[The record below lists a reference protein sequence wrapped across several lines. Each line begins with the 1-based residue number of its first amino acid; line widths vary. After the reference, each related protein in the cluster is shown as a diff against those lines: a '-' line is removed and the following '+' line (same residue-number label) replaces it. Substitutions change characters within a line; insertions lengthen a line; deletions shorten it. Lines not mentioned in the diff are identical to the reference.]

1 LLGRD
6 GVLEK
11 EERHCRGGWLRFCVG
26 GRTVTRT
33 TIENLVTLLD
43 AWTGFAHKPIDL
55 VFAKTLYHDLQILSD
70 IINEAIASRRGLE
83 RWQKNLVADLHA
95 FLNAPNY
102 EASFVQSYYPNLRA
116 QMVAA
121 STLDSSRKYDLNKLD
136 QAIQGVIGAIRSST
150 YLTNLHSELT
160 STVNSPSPDAREKIE
175 ALIRILLVPLV
186 EMAAPKTLEEH
197 ATTAISKSFLSLHK
211 TELEAALRVTHVQQ
225 SLTQFVEALS
235 LSLDLF
241 VQAIASVANG
251 PKEERAK
258 DLSNYLLTSHREFSA
273 QVNLFFIQEMFDGVV
288 FPPNVVDE
296 LIDAS
301 TEEKEE
307 QSEFVENSLQTDF
320 WISVANRWFED
331 FCEQAIRF
339 FARLHVNSSNP
350 RRKNGGSG
358 EDWIKEYG
366 QRITQLHAYWEAY
379 CNQAVESLLSPGLFQ
394 DWESPIPDWVR
405 EKIPVFRMTPSGR
418 VRDPDGWGS
427 TQHHSAKQRLKDI
440 VNGTFAFT
448 LGMAFGANSSVNLD
462 SSQISQMKYKLVRVM
477 LEEILQYLTF
487 AVQQGEAD
495 PSNPSGGDVV
505 RVLNRLQAQRRIT
518 EILVEWLRSFCELFL
533 SSSHLFNSDAT
544 ATFLKASTAA
554 IVEAFNG
561 YLVDQIIKSFKKTD
575 VNFLVNQVQDSEID
589 QILADLI
596 LKFAHPPSEYRVV
609 GIVDGLDLKGG
620 NLTMGQV
627 QLYDARVWDYG
638 EANLLDGFDLPAYRG
653 NVERYAPAAQTALA
667 QILSSSYEYR
677 GRYGVISNQLV
688 RHSGRATTTV
698 QAYDPKMAQE
708 LATIE
713 MSRTLDILTWCY
725 TGRKNTDIG
734 SKFEMLPFYVVINTA
749 ARSFNQLTARD
760 SPMLTLLDAQDK
772 NLAKFA
778 QSYDTLLSQP
788 ETARTQVEQA
798 TIRSLHWLAKGY
810 WETYQADQF
819 LNYWIALE
827 QLLVETRRGK
837 IQAVKRR
844 LPSLAS
850 TWDRTELGQQV
861 LSSCRELIEEIQTH
875 QDIQTQLD
883 ANPSFSN
890 WQTSRLVLL
899 QNLILLEQI
908 DTAQKLTH
916 LPKLRAMLDPNKIT
930 DAKNEL
936 QEKMRYQISLF
947 NRRRNLIVHEGYS
960 YSPDMTYYTEALW
973 EFARFACTSVAGR
986 VCANVGQ
993 FQTIDDVIATYDT
1006 PW

>member
-1 LLGRD
+1 
-6 GVLEK
+6 
-11 EERHCRGGWLRFCVG
+11 
-26 GRTVTRT
+26 
-33 TIENLVTLLD
+33 
-43 AWTGFAHKPIDL
+43 
-55 VFAKTLYHDLQILSD
+55 
-70 IINEAIASRRGLE
+70 
-83 RWQKNLVADLHA
+83 
-95 FLNAPNY
+95 
-102 EASFVQSYYPNLRA
+102 
-116 QMVAA
+116 M
-121 STLDSSRKYDLNKLD
+121 
-136 QAIQGVIGAIRSST
+136 
-150 YLTNLHSELT
+150 
-160 STVNSPSPDAREKIE
+160 
-175 ALIRILLVPLV
+175 
-186 EMAAPKTLEEH
+186 
-197 ATTAISKSFLSLHK
+197 
-211 TELEAALRVTHVQQ
+211 
-225 SLTQFVEALS
+225 
-235 LSLDLF
+235 
-241 VQAIASVANG
+241 
-251 PKEERAK
+251 
-258 DLSNYLLTSHREFSA
+258 
-273 QVNLFFIQEMFDGVV
+273 
-288 FPPNVVDE
+288 
-296 LIDAS
+296 
-301 TEEKEE
+301 
-307 QSEFVENSLQTDF
+307 
-320 WISVANRWFED
+320 
-331 FCEQAIRF
+331 
-339 FARLHVNSSNP
+339 
-350 RRKNGGSG
+350 
-358 EDWIKEYG
+358 
-366 QRITQLHAYWEAY
+366 
-379 CNQAVESLLSPGLFQ
+379 
-394 DWESPIPDWVR
+394 
-405 EKIPVFRMTPSGR
+405 
-418 VRDPDGWGS
+418 
-427 TQHHSAKQRLKDI
+427 
-440 VNGTFAFT
+440 
-448 LGMAFGANSSVNLD
+448 NLD
-462 SSQISQMKYKLVRVM
+462 SSQISQMKYKLVRVV
-477 LEEILQYLTF
+477 LEEILQYLAF

-495 PSNPSGGDVV
+495 PSNPSAGNVV

-518 EILVEWLRSFCELFL
+518 EVLVEWLCSFCELFL

-544 ATFLKASTAA
+544 ATFLKGSTAA

-561 YLVDQIIKSFKKTD
+561 YLVDQIIKSFRKTD
-575 VNFLVNQVQDSEID
+575 INFLVNQVQDSEID

-667 QILSSSYEYR
+667 QILSSSYEYK

-688 RHSGRATTTV
+688 RHSGRVTTTV

-725 TGRKNTDIG
+725 TGRKNTDTG
-734 SKFEMLPFYVVINTA
+734 SKFEMLPFYVVTNTA
-749 ARSFNQLTARD
+749 ERSSTRLTARD

-778 QSYDTLLSQP
+778 RFYDPLLSQL
-788 ETARTQVEQA
+788 ETARTPVEQA
-798 TIRSLHWLAKGY
+798 AIQSFHWLAKGR
-810 WETYQADQF
+810 WETFQADQF

-827 QLLVETRRGK
+827 QLLVQTGEGK
-837 IQAVKRR
+837 LEGVQRR
-844 LPSLAS
+844 LPSLVS
-850 TWDRTELGQQV
+850 TWDRTELGQQI
-861 LSSCRELIEEIQTH
+861 LSSCRELTEEIQTH

-916 LPKLRAMLDPNKIT
+916 LPKLRAILDPNKIT
-930 DAKNEL
+930 DAENEL